1 MTEAVGMRERRRAP
15 EAFLTSQAGATGFS
29 DKEVVGLPMVEW
41 GGLTQRHQKSTVFQH
56 HLLVQGP
63 LGRVQLPPFLLGKS
77 YGHIIEGHRYLE
89 SQTEVVALAL
99 GLLDGIRAH
108 PYIPGK
114 DAE

>member
-1 MTEAVGMRERRRAP
+1 MTEAAGRRERGRAP
-15 EAFLTSQAGATGFS
+15 EAFLTSQAGATGCS
-29 DKEVVGLPMVEW
+29 DKEVAGLPMVEW

-56 HLLVQGP
+56 HLLVQSP

-77 YGHIIEGHRYLE
+77 HGHIIKGHRYLE
-89 SQTEVVALAL
+89 SQTEIAVLAL

-114 DAE
+114 DVE